1 MEFTDVFARANG
13 ALHDVCYHINQ
24 LYREDKAFRAAH
36 PIYSENHVFDK
47 NKGEAWNK
55 EEAERRHNERE
66 KGLEKYNAQYDA
78 YFEEARN
85 VIRKYI
91 QQEFGLPQ
99 PIVNKVYLK
108 ASKKVKYAGW
118 FDILNAAREIGEEVK
133 ELLDLY
139 EQSKS

>member
-1 MEFTDVFARANG
+1 M
-13 ALHDVCYHINQ
+13 
-24 LYREDKAFRAAH
+24 
-36 PIYSENHVFDK
+36 
-47 NKGEAWNK
+47 
-55 EEAERRHNERE
+55 
-66 KGLEKYNAQYDA
+66 EKYNAQYDA

-91 QQEFGLPQ
+91 QQEFSLPQ
-99 PIVNKVYLK
+99 PIVDKVYLK

-139 EQSKS
+139 EQSKP